1 MEQYFTDFLSYLKY
15 QKNYSDNTVKNYQN
29 DLLLFTNFLGINHID
44 NINDITYEIVRKYL
58 KYLTDLKYTSK
69 SIARIISS
77 LRGLFKYL
85 YLNKKITNNPM
96 ILVSTPKIEKKLPKY
111 LEYNEVEKLLNAPN
125 LKTDIGIR
133 DYVVLEILYST
144 GIRVSELV
152 NIKLKDIDISN
163 KEIRILGKGNKER
176 IVLFGDVLKEKLNLY
191 LEKAYDNFNILNSDY
206 LLLNLHGKRINDR
219 EIRTII
225 DNNIKIAGINKKIS
239 PHTLRHTFAT
249 HMLNGGADIKTVS
262 ELLGHESIS
271 TTTIYTHLSN
281 EQLKKVYLSA
291 HPRARK

>member
-1 MEQYFTDFLSYLKY
+1 MEKYIDEFLEYLEY
-15 QKNYSDNTVKNYQN
+15 QKNYSKHTIKNYKDDLIIFENYLDIKKIN
-29 DLLLFTNFLGINHID
+29 DLNKV
-44 NINDITYEIVRKYL
+44 TYEDMRNYL
-58 KYLTDLKYTSK
+58 KYLNELKYKTK
-69 SIARIISS
+69 SIARILSS

-85 YLNKKITNNPM
+85 SINNIIDTNPM
-96 ILVSTPKIEKKLPKY
+96 VLIATPKIEKKLPKY

-125 LKTDIGIR
+125 LKTDIGVR
-133 DYVVLEILYST
+133 DYVILEILYST

-152 NIKLKDIDISN
+152 NIKLKDIDIKN

-176 IVLFGDVLKEKLNLY
+176 IVLFGRVLKDKLELYLNSTYNKLNI
-191 LEKAYDNFNILNSDY
+191 NNSPY
-206 LLLNLHGKRINDR
+206 LLVNMHGNKINDR
-219 EIRTII
+219 EIRTIV
-225 DNNIKIAGINKKIS
+225 DNNMAIAGISKKIS

-291 HPRARK
+291 HPRAKR